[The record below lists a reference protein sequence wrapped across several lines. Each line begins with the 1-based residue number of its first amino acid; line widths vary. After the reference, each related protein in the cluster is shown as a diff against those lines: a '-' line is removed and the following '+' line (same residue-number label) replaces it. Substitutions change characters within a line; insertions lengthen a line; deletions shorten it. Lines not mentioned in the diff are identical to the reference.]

1 MSEKNKQIGTLD
13 LVARLPKEQLLQVDA
28 GRIVKVITFTVLLL
42 CVINFGVNQ
51 YLSRHPVN
59 LGYWVIQEKWKLLD
73 ELDEPVDWLILGDS
87 SCNLGVNPSV
97 FSDEISGS
105 VLNLCTVGDSTA
117 LDDAWMLQRYINRF
131 GAPKGVVVIHA
142 YDIWHRSLKRPMLA
156 QAPLMGDEKIDLVP
170 LHLQSLTSRAMMMM
184 SGSVPL
190 YYQNVTLS
198 HAIQYVWRRA
208 PEPKLTEQG
217 YMPWKAASPETVR
230 VEYDQHILFTS
241 QNEQFIMSED
251 NQSALN
257 RIQSLADQHQ
267 FPVFIATSPLFI
279 DLMESEMFVH
289 YYNKV
294 WSALEAVAL
303 NSSNMYMILHTP
315 ATYPIDQLAGVD
327 HVIAIA
333 ADDFTRQVADQI
345 ESVISRP

>member
-1 MSEKNKQIGTLD
+1 MSNKNKQIDALD
-13 LVARLPKEQLLQVDA
+13 LVARLPKEQLPQVDA
-28 GRIVKVITFTVLLL
+28 GCIVKTIAFTVLLL
-42 CVINFGVNQ
+42 CAINIGVEQ
-51 YLSRHPVN
+51 YLTSHPVN

-156 QAPLMGDEKIDLVP
+156 QAPLVGDEKTDLVP
-170 LHLQSLTSRAMMMM
+170 QHLQSLSSRAMMMM
-184 SGSVPL
+184 SCCVPL

-217 YMPWKAASPETVR
+217 YMPWKEASPETVR
-230 VEYDQHILFTS
+230 VEYDQHILFVNTRD
-241 QNEQFIMSED
+241 QFIMSED
-251 NQSALN
+251 NRSALN
-257 RIQSLADQHQ
+257 RIQSLADQNH
-267 FPVFIATSPLFI
+267 FPVFIANSPLFI
-279 DLMESEMFVH
+279 DLMENEMFIR

-327 HVIAIA
+327 HVTSVA
-333 ADDFTRQVADQI
+333 ADDFTRQIAGQI
-345 ESVISRP
+345 EAVISRP